1 MHGMFLFLA
10 RALSGKMKND
20 DKRAASPSRWKNPV
34 DNAFAAGKQGAP
46 AKGMPMKCNEKHN
59 DGN

>member
-10 RALSGKMKND
+10 GALSGKMKND

-34 DNAFAAGKQGAP
+34 DNAFATGEQGLRQRDAYE
-46 AKGMPMKCNEKHN
+46 M
-59 DGN
+59 